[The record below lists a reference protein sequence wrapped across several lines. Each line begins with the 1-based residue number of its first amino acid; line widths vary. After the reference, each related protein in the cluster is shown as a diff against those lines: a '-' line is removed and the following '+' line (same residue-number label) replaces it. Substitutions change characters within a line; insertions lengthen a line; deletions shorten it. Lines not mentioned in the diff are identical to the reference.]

1 MKKSIYYFVIG
12 IIALLLVPTKMIA
25 HENFIKTDPEE
36 PVEIPY
42 EIQRMIDRVYE
53 IREMDKSE
61 LTRTERRELRKEV
74 REIKKEVRSSNSGIF
89 ISTGALIIIL
99 LLIIIL

>member
-1 MKKSIYYFVIG
+1 
-12 IIALLLVPTKMIA
+12 LLVPSNIIASESLTKT
-25 HENFIKTDPEE
+25 EPEK

-42 EIQRMIDRVYE
+42 EVQRMIDRVYE

-61 LTRTERRELRKEV
+61 LSRTERKELRKEV
-74 REIKKEVRSSNSGIF
+74 REIKKEVRSSNTGIF
-89 ISTGALIIIL
+89 ISTGAIIIIL